1 MQTFSQKR
9 LKYNIKIFFILP
21 LLVFLSK
28 QGLFAEVKIHFDVEK
43 FQLPN
48 GLTVLLHEDHS
59 TPLISYHTWFRVG
72 SKDEE
77 PGFTG
82 IAHLFEHMMFKGAKR
97 YGNKEFDRILRSNGA
112 ILNAFTSKDYTGYY
126 INLPSH
132 GLELVMDLES
142 DRMESI
148 QITAENLKSEK
159 EVTKEE
165 RRSRV
170 ENNIEGTIYENM
182 FLTAFQK
189 HPYRFPV
196 VGLMKDLDNVTVEK
210 CKEFFRQYYAPNN
223 AVIVIVGDFNSKKA
237 KKLLNKYYSSIPR
250 QTVYRRVYQK
260 EDVQKKKRSKVIFK
274 DVQNESLSIGF
285 HVSKAGDPDSY
296 ALDLL
301 AEMLG
306 GNRSS
311 RLYKR
316 LVYESQL
323 ASGVSVYAYTPKDPG
338 IMQISVSLK
347 PKSDSKKVLKIISEE
362 IKQAQKKLFTE
373 DEIQRTK
380 TSILLTHIDSIKSFP
395 GKAQS
400 LAVNEIIMGDYRFF
414 FRDIERY
421 SRVSAGHIQSVAQ
434 KYLNPWQ
441 ETLIH
446 VRPMSQAKKS
456 RRSRKRK

>member
-1 MQTFSQKR
+1 MKVFNQKR
-9 LKYNIKIFFILP
+9 SKHLKFILIS
-21 LLVFLSK
+21 LVLIFSSQQSFSVEK
-28 QGLFAEVKIHFDVEK
+28 KIHFNVEK

-112 ILNAFTSKDYTGYY
+112 NLNAFTSKDYTGYY

-132 GLELVMDLES
+132 GLELVMDIES
-142 DRMESI
+142 DRMESL
-148 QITAENLKSEK
+148 QVTDANLQSER
-159 EVTKEE
+159 EVAKEE

-170 ENNIEGTIYENM
+170 DNNISGIIQENI

-189 HPYRFPV
+189 HPYRSPV
-196 VGLMKDLDNVTVEK
+196 VGLMEDLNNITVEK

-223 AVIVIVGDFNSKKA
+223 AVIVIVGDFNPQKT
-237 KKLLNKYYSSIPR
+237 KKLLNKYYASIPN
-250 QTVYRRVYQK
+250 QTIHRRKYQQ
-260 EDVQKKKRSKVIFK
+260 EGSQKRRRSKVILK
-274 DVQNESLSIGF
+274 DVQNESFSIGF

-306 GNRSS
+306 GNKSS

-323 ASGVSVYAYTPKDPG
+323 ANSVSVYAYTPKDPG
-338 IMQISVSLK
+338 IMQVFVSLK
-347 PKSDSKKVLKIISEE
+347 PKSNSKTALRIISEE
-362 IKQAQKKLFTE
+362 IKQAQRKLFTE
-373 DEIQRTK
+373 EEIQRTK
-380 TSILLTHIDSIKSFP
+380 TSILLSHINSMKSFH

-400 LAVNEIIMGDYRFF
+400 LAINEVIMGDYQFF
-414 FRDIERY
+414 FKDIERY
-421 SRVSAGHIQSVAQ
+421 SSVSAKHIQSVAK

-441 ETLIH
+441 KTLIH
-446 VRPMSQAKKS
+446 IKPKPNTKKS
-456 RRSRKRK
+456 RGSKKSK

>member
-1 MQTFSQKR
+1 MKVFRRKKSR
-9 LKYNIKIFFILP
+9 YYNTVFFILS
-21 LLVFLSK
+21 LIIFLPQ
-28 QGLFAEVKIHFDVEK
+28 QGLSDKINIHFDVEK

-48 GLTVLLHEDHS
+48 GLTILLHEDHS
-59 TPLISYHTWFRVG
+59 APLISYHTWFRVG

-112 ILNAFTSKDYTGYY
+112 TLNAFTSKDYTGYY

-148 QITAENLKSEK
+148 QITAINLQSEK

-165 RRSRV
+165 RRSSV
-170 ENNIEGTIYENM
+170 DNNIAGIIQENI

-223 AVIVIVGDFNSKKA
+223 AVIVIVGDFNPKKA
-237 KKLLNKYYSSIPR
+237 KKLLNKYYGSIPR
-250 QTVYRRVYQK
+250 QSIHRRNYQQ
-260 EDVQKKKRSKVIFK
+260 EGGQKRRRSKVISR
-274 DVQNESLSIGF
+274 DVQNESLAIGF
-285 HVSKAGDPDSY
+285 RISKAGDADSY

-301 AEMLG
+301 ADMLG
-306 GNRSS
+306 GKKSS
-311 RLYKR
+311 RLYKK

-323 ASGVSVYAYTPKDPG
+323 ASSVSVYAYTPKDPG
-338 IMQISVSLK
+338 IMQIFVSLK

-362 IKQAQKKLFTE
+362 IKQTQKKLFTK

-380 TSILLTHIDSIKSFP
+380 TSVLLAHINNMKSFH

-400 LAVNEIIMGDYRFF
+400 LAINEIIMGDYQFF
-414 FRDIERY
+414 FKDIERY
-421 SRVSAGHIQSVAQ
+421 SKVSAQHIRSVAQ

-446 VRPMSQAKKS
+446 IKPVSHTKKS
-456 RRSRKRK
+456 RGSRKRK

>member
-1 MQTFSQKR
+1 MKTFNQKR
-9 LKYNIKIFFILP
+9 SRYLKFIFIS
-21 LLVFLSK
+21 FLSLCLSQQSLSFDK
-28 QGLFAEVKIHFDVEK
+28 KIHFNVEK

-142 DRMESI
+142 DRMESL
-148 QITAENLKSEK
+148 QITDANLQSER

-165 RRSRV
+165 RRARV
-170 ENNIEGTIYENM
+170 ENNIAGTIQENI
-182 FLTAFQK
+182 FLTAFQT

-196 VGLMKDLDNVTVEK
+196 VGLMDDLSNITVEK

-223 AVIVIVGDFNSKKA
+223 AVIVIVGDFEPQKA
-237 KKLLNKYYSSIPR
+237 KKLLNKYYASIPR
-250 QTVYRRVYQK
+250 QTIHRREYQQ
-260 EDVQKKKRSKVIFK
+260 ETAQKKRRSKVILK
-274 DVQNESLSIGF
+274 DVQNESFSIGF
-285 HVSKAGDPDSY
+285 HVSKAGDSDSY

-301 AEMLG
+301 ADMLG
-306 GNRSS
+306 GNKSS

-323 ASGVSVYAYTPKDPG
+323 ASSVSAYAYTPKDPG
-338 IMQISVSLK
+338 IMQIFISLK
-347 PKSDSKKVLKIISEE
+347 PKSNSKTALRIISEE
-362 IKQAQKKLFTE
+362 IKQAQRRLFTE
-373 DEIQRTK
+373 EEIQRTK
-380 TSILLTHIDSIKSFP
+380 TSILLSHINSMKSFH

-400 LAVNEIIMGDYRFF
+400 LAINEIIMGDYKFF
-414 FRDIERY
+414 FEDIERY
-421 SRVSAGHIQSVAQ
+421 SEVSAKQIQSVAK
-434 KYLNPWQ
+434 KYLNSWQ

-446 VRPMSQAKKS
+446 VKPTPKKS
-456 RRSRKRK
+456 GGSKKSK

>member
-1 MQTFSQKR
+1 M
-9 LKYNIKIFFILP
+9 KITP
-21 LLVFLSK
+21 
-28 QGLFAEVKIHFDVEK
+28 
-43 FQLPN
+43 P
-48 GLTVLLHEDHS
+48 
-59 TPLISYHTWFRVG
+59 PLISYHTWFRVG

-112 ILNAFTSKDYTGYY
+112 TLNAFTSKDYTGYY

-132 GLELVMDLES
+132 GLELAMDLES
-142 DRMESI
+142 DRMESL
-148 QITAENLKSEK
+148 QITSANLKSERD
-159 EVTKEE
+159 VAKEE

-170 ENNIEGTIYENM
+170 DNNILGIIQENI
-182 FLTAFQK
+182 FLTVFQR

-196 VGLMKDLDNVTVEK
+196 VGLMEDLNNITVEK

-223 AVIVIVGDFNSKKA
+223 AVIVIVGDFSPQKA
-237 KKLLNKYYSSIPR
+237 KKLLNKYYGSIPK
-250 QTVYRRVYQK
+250 QTVHRKTHQP
-260 EDVQKKKRSKVIFK
+260 ESLQKKRRTKVILK
-274 DVQNESLSIGF
+274 DVQNESLAVGF
-285 HVSKAGDPDSY
+285 HVSKAGDSDSY

-301 AEMLG
+301 ADMLG
-306 GNRSS
+306 GNKSS
-311 RLYKR
+311 RLYKK

-323 ASGVSVYAYTPKDPG
+323 VSSVSAYAYTAKDLG
-338 IMQISVSLK
+338 LMQILVSLK
-347 PKSDSKKVLKIISEE
+347 PKSNSRKVLRIISEE

-380 TSILLTHIDSIKSFP
+380 TSILLSHIDNMKSFH

-400 LAVNEIIMGDYRFF
+400 LAINEIIMGDYQFF
-414 FRDIERY
+414 FKDIERY
-421 SRVSAGHIQSVAQ
+421 SKVSAGHIRSVAK

-446 VRPMSQAKKS
+446 VKPTPNTKKS
-456 RRSRKRK
+456 RRSRKSK

>member
-1 MQTFSQKR
+1 MIS
-9 LKYNIKIFFILP
+9 
-21 LLVFLSK
+21 LLVFSLQQDS
-28 QGLFAEVKIHFDVEK
+28 FAQVKIHFDVER

-112 ILNAFTSKDYTGYY
+112 TLNAFTSKDYTGYY

-142 DRMESI
+142 DRMESL
-148 QITAENLKSEK
+148 QITAANLQSER

-170 ENNIEGTIYENM
+170 ENSIKGTIYENM

-189 HPYRFPV
+189 HPYRFPI
-196 VGLMKDLDNVTVEK
+196 VGLMEDLDNVTVEK

-223 AVIVIVGDFNSKKA
+223 AVIVIVGDFNSQKVKT
-237 KKLLNKYYSSIPR
+237 LLNKYYGSIPR
-250 QTVYRRVYQK
+250 QSIHRQAYQK
-260 EDVQKKKRSKVIFK
+260 ESIQKRKRSKVIFK
-274 DVQNESLSIGF
+274 DVQNESLAIGF
-285 HVSKAGDPDSY
+285 HVSKAGDNDSY

-301 AEMLG
+301 ADMLG
-306 GNRSS
+306 GNKSS
-311 RLYKR
+311 RLYKK

-323 ASGVSVYAYTPKDPG
+323 ASSVSAYAYTPKDPG
-338 IMQISVSLK
+338 IMQIAVSLK
-347 PKSDSKKVLKIISEE
+347 PKSNSKKVLKIISEE

-373 DEIQRTK
+373 DEIERTK
-380 TSILLTHIDSIKSFP
+380 TSVLLAHIDSMKSFH

-400 LAVNEIIMGDYRFF
+400 LAINEIIMGDYQFF
-414 FRDIERY
+414 FKDVERY
-421 SRVSAGHIQSVAQ
+421 SKVSAQHIQSVAK

-446 VRPMSQAKKS
+446 VRPTSHAKKS
-456 RRSRKRK
+456 RRPRKNK